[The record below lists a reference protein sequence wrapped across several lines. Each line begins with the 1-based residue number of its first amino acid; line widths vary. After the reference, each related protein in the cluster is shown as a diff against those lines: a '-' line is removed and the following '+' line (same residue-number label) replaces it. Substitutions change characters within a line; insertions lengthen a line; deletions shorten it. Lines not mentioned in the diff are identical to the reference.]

1 MVLISLVFCRRH
13 RHNGRD
19 AARNSTILND
29 LDDSSRRIDLRM
41 HVDKT
46 KVFISENVR
55 NRLQYTVLWADIEVG

>member
-46 KVFISENVR
+46 KVFISEK
-55 NRLQYTVLWADIEVG
+55 VLPEPVAVHGALGRY